1 MKKIEYNLKRELPLI
16 LIILVSFAISIY
28 FYPMMPDRVPTHWN
42 FKGEVDGYSGKLT
55 GTFMMPVTNLI
66 MYGLFLVLPL
76 VDPKKH
82 NYKLFSSTYVFFRY
96 LFHIYFFGMHIMVIL
111 AALGYNVDTS
121 RWVMFSV
128 SVLFMLMGNV
138 MGRVKHN
145 HFVGIKTPWTLA
157 SEEVWV
163 KTHRLAAIL
172 WTAGGFLGAVL
183 SLLKFGLGWILM
195 VILFVPTIIPV
206 IYSYILFNKISKT
219 DS

>member
-82 NYKLFSSTYVFFRY
+82 NYKLLAVPMSFS
-96 LFHIYFFGMHIMVIL
+96 
-111 AALGYNVDTS
+111 
-121 RWVMFSV
+121 
-128 SVLFMLMGNV
+128 
-138 MGRVKHN
+138 
-145 HFVGIKTPWTLA
+145 
-157 SEEVWV
+157 
-163 KTHRLAAIL
+163 AICFIF
-172 WTAGGFLGAVL
+172 TFLVC
-183 SLLKFGLGWILM
+183 I
-195 VILFVPTIIPV
+195 
-206 IYSYILFNKISKT
+206 
-219 DS
+219 